1 VLPECATPTRRWLV
15 RHGRIDEA
23 KKSLLRLT
31 SARATAD
38 FDADE
43 TVALMQ
49 HTIRLENEV
58 TAGSTY
64 AECFRGSIVDAPRY
78 HVWRSSARTFVRRC
92 GTLRV

>member
-64 AECFRGSIVDAPRY
+64 AECFRGVNR
-78 HVWRSSARTFVRRC
+78 RRTEISCMAQFSQNLVSPLIYRE
-92 GTLRV
+92 